1 MVRTSSITNQCGK
14 KRWSMSCTTVS
25 SSGLSQIV
33 RKCWLPTFI
42 RGDYD
47 LTIHFVNRNSL
58 RAGCLQDCSSMD
70 VDGVGP
76 SSALQ
81 KFPFAKLRSR
91 LWEARGC
98 LTEQRDQNILQ

>member
-1 MVRTSSITNQCGK
+1 MAVAALESLNFHAEAC
-14 KRWSMSCTTVS
+14 
-25 SSGLSQIV
+25 SGLRLETHLINS
-33 RKCWLPTFI
+33 
-42 RGDYD
+42 
-47 LTIHFVNRNSL
+47 NSL

-98 LTEQRDQNILQ
+98 LTE